1 MIFMKNLE
9 NFLIDNDHLGFITVE
24 RKATGAKTKST
35 TARKKSS
42 KITDSELTI
51 MYDSLKE
58 YFKVE
63 SFQNRDLA
71 GAGLLEKWSLTN
83 RQTPSRL
90 KKLVAAGKLEDLGG
104 SPKSYKVV
112 S

>member
-1 MIFMKNLE
+1 MKNLE
-9 NFLIDNDHLGFITVE
+9 SFLIDNKHFGFITVE
-24 RKATGAKTKST
+24 KKTTKSKSST
-35 TARKKSS
+35 NRKKAS

-58 YFKVE
+58 FFKDKD
-63 SFQNRDLA
+63 FQNRDLD

-90 KKLVAAGKLEDLGG
+90 KKLVASGKLEDLGG
-104 SPKSYKVV
+104 SPKTYKVV